1 MFVGYDKTSVS
12 TRILRYRQVKQK
24 NKEFYQIVLS
34 ATPFYAEMGGQVGD
48 RGILVSADGDVVEIN
63 DTKRENGMGVH
74 FAKRLPK
81 DVNAEFTAT
90 IDEQARLAIS
100 CNHTATH
107 LLHEALREVL
117 ELTLSKRFICISRSA
132 SI

>member
-1 MFVGYDKTSVS
+1 MRTMKDITF
-12 TRILRYRQVKQK
+12 K
-24 NKEFYQIVLS
+24 NAI
-34 ATPFYAEMGGQVGD
+34 D
-48 RGILVSADGDVVEIN
+48 N

-107 LLHEALREVL
+107 LLHAALPVQ
-117 ELTLSKRFICISRSA
+117 
-132 SI
+132 